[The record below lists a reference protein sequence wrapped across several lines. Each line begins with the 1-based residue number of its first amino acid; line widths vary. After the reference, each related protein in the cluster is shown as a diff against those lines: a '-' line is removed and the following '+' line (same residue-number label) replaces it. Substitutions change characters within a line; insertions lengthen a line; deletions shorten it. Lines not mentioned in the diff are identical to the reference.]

1 MQRRALALQLNLF
14 ILVFMCLSFV
24 ENTVTTMYW
33 KEYSGW
39 LNSFAPRLSERIF
52 CEDMYSVILSY
63 WCLTQCY
70 DVIKNKLNTAVLPV
84 NMSSALPKDRYDS
97 AKEEFAQKL
106 GLTKREREILDLLLK
121 DMTNQEI
128 SGELVISLGTVKT
141 HVHNILQ
148 KAEVTKRTQLME
160 QFRNFVQK

>member
-1 MQRRALALQLNLF
+1 MCSAGLWPCSWICLYWYLCACPLWKIQWLLCTGRNTPAGWIRLHQGSANGSSVRICTLLSCPTGASLSVMMWLKTSWTQLS
-14 ILVFMCLSFV
+14 CLS
-24 ENTVTTMYW
+24 
-33 KEYSGW
+33 
-39 LNSFAPRLSERIF
+39 I
-52 CEDMYSVILSY
+52 C
-63 WCLTQCY
+63 
-70 DVIKNKLNTAVLPV
+70 
-84 NMSSALPKDRYDS
+84 PKDRYDS